1 MLHRSLFVIVLSL
14 AMSAVSGCGG
24 GSNKTGTPTPAVKS
38 ILVSPGS
45 TTILMGK
52 QQQFSATATYADG
65 STTSAPAGTTWSS
78 SNTAVA
84 TVDSSGLVKGVAPG
98 DVTISAAVGSVNGTS
113 STKVQTVLATL
124 DRSNDVAGPDKD
136 NNGVRDDI
144 DQVIAGFGLT
154 ATQAKALTQFAA
166 ALQVAILNSPD
177 RTSAYSN
184 AVELHRGQECVY
196 SQLNKDSTRYT
207 KQVKAFT
214 LNTQPRVTAFIGF
227 SHNASGAVYPQP
239 TGTVCK
245 S

>member
-1 MLHRSLFVIVLSL
+1 MLHRFGFVTALCLTIG
-14 AMSAVSGCGG
+14 AVSSCGG
-24 GSNKTGTPTPAVKS
+24 GSHKSATQAPAAKTIS
-38 ILVSPGS
+38 VSPGS

-52 QQQFSATATYADG
+52 QQQFSATAIYSDG
-65 STTSAPAGTTWSS
+65 STASAPAGITWSS

-98 DVTISAAVGSVNGTS
+98 SATISAAVGSVNGTS
-113 STKVQTVLATL
+113 STKVETVLATL
-124 DRSNDVAGPDKD
+124 DRSTDIAGPDKD

-154 ATQAKALTQFAA
+154 ASQTKALTQFAA

-177 RTSAYSN
+177 RTLAYSN
-184 AVELHRGQECVY
+184 AVELHRGQECVF
-196 SQLNKDSTRYT
+196 SQLSADSTKYT
-207 KQVKAFT
+207 KQIKAFT
-214 LNTQPRVTAFIGF
+214 LNTQPRVMAFAGF

-245 S
+245 